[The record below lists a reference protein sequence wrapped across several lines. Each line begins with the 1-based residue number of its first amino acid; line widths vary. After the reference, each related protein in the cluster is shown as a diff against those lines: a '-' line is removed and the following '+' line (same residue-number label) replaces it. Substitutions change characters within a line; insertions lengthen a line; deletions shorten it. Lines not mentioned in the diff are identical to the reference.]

1 MAALLFVLIMTV
13 IWPRPSITAEANGPL
28 LVRVSAASPY
38 GNCAPA
44 EGEPASNY
52 YLNAEVEPRVAVN
65 PATVGTD
72 HVNVVG
78 VWQQDRAIDGGAHGI
93 VAASSFDGGRT
104 WSETPIPFTHC
115 TPGGLPLARASD
127 PWVSAGPDGTVYASA
142 ISVAPPKN
150 IGILPFS
157 ALAAVSHDGGRT
169 WSNVQVVSAE
179 AADKSSILADPTR
192 PGTAYLVWNAPSS
205 GVTRLSRTVDG
216 GKTWSAAHTI
226 KAVGDGG
233 DGGHGGGYGH
243 ELLVDPRS
251 HALYDVY
258 ATATVKPATKVCTRV
273 KDTKHPKGRKRCKM
287 VRHAPVAYLDLT
299 ASRNGGAT
307 WSKSRI
313 IARVGADPAEL
324 GALVRAIASLPD
336 AAIDPVNG
344 SLHVVWLQRFAGEQ
358 HDGIASSSSS
368 DGGRHWS
375 RPVQINGSPHKRAI
389 LPSVAVNA
397 QGVVGV
403 TYYDFVDR
411 SKPPTLPTN
420 LWFVS
425 SSDHGVHFGA
435 PVHVAG
441 PFDLTTAPN
450 SGGYFLGDYQG
461 LAVAGLSFVPFF
473 VMANSNAIDNRTDV
487 FSTSILP

>member
-1 MAALLFVLIMTV
+1 M
-13 IWPRPSITAEANGPL
+13 
-28 LVRVSAASPY
+28 
-38 GNCAPA
+38 
-44 EGEPASNY
+44 EG
-52 YLNAEVEPRVAVN
+52 
-65 PATVGTD
+65 
-72 HVNVVG
+72 
-78 VWQQDRAIDGGAHGI
+78 
-93 VAASSFDGGRT
+93 
-104 WSETPIPFTHC
+104 
-115 TPGGLPLARASD
+115 
-127 PWVSAGPDGTVYASA
+127 
-142 ISVAPPKN
+142 
-150 IGILPFS
+150 
-157 ALAAVSHDGGRT
+157 
-169 WSNVQVVSAE
+169 AE
-179 AADKSSILADPTR
+179 AAGTLLSQKRTCHESRSTAGQALISAGQLQPLTGAIYDAYGAIVTAARR
-192 PGTAYLVWNAPSS
+192 PARVRPIG
-205 GVTRLSRTVDG
+205 
-216 GKTWSAAHTI
+216 
-226 KAVGDGG
+226 AV
-233 DGGHGGGYGH
+233 HGYGSAQI
-243 ELLVDPRS
+243 EGS
-251 HALYDVY
+251 Q
-258 ATATVKPATKVCTRV
+258 
-273 KDTKHPKGRKRCKM
+273 
-287 VRHAPVAYLDLT
+287 PVPP
-299 ASRNGGAT
+299 GGAT

-461 LAVAGLSFVPFF
+461 LAVASLSFVPFF

-487 FSTSILP
+487 FSTSIVP